1 MAKKPVRTKEKKLKR
16 KTDLIENSGKVLVN
30 LGQIVFAT
38 LFLGGVLRGEISQY
52 IMVISGIVSATIL
65 ILLDLLLS
73 AKKREDEEE

>member
-38 LFLGGVLRGEISQY
+38 LFLGGVLRGEISHY
-52 IMVISGIVSATIL
+52 SMVISGIVSATIL
-65 ILLDLLLS
+65 ILLGLLLS